1 MPGVAVAGHGLS
13 VGTLAELAAWLGHA
27 RYLERR
33 CFELQGG
40 WVADTPEP
48 AVKATL
54 AEQCYHHAW
63 HAEVWEA
70 RFPAGYGHDLDVA
83 TVPASDGLA
92 DALAALADAPGT
104 LERLL
109 GFHRVLQPRK
119 IAAYDHLRADANPV
133 SDGPVLRWLDLVV
146 ADEVADWRRGEA
158 AVQQLLLERRD
169 EQDRSSAWAWV
180 SDLEDRFITAGDVVV
195 GKYRG

>member
-1 MPGVAVAGHGLS
+1 M
-13 VGTLAELAAWLGHA
+13 GTLAELAAWLGHA
-27 RYLERR
+27 RFLEQR
-33 CFELQGG
+33 CFEVQGG

-48 AVKATL
+48 EVKAAF

-70 RFPAGYGHDLDVA
+70 RFPAGYGHDLAAA
-83 TVPASDGLA
+83 TVPASL
-92 DALAALADAPGT
+92 ALAEALDRLAAAPGT
-104 LERLL
+104 VERLL

-119 IAAYDHLRADANPV
+119 IAAYDRLRAAVNPV
-133 SDGPVLRWLDLVV
+133 SDGPVSRWLDLVV

-158 AVQQLLLERRD
+158 AAQQLLAVQPSVR
-169 EQDRSSAWAWV
+169 DRSSVGSWLT
-180 SDLEDRFITAGDVVV
+180 DLEDRFISAGDVVV